1 MLTLTPAEL
10 QATRARLAPYIVRTP
25 VLHSRSLDV
34 RCGTQVYLKCENFQ
48 RGGAF
53 KYRGAMNRLLQLTT
67 EERQRGVVAF
77 SSGNHAQAVA
87 LASRNLGI
95 EADLVM
101 PEDAPRTKLA
111 AVRDFGGRVHVY
123 DRARQS
129 REDLAG
135 ELVQNQGRVLV
146 PPFDHPQVIAGQGTA
161 ALELLEE
168 VPDMDALVVC
178 IGGGGLISGCA
189 LAVHSV
195 QPSLHVYGVEPATAA
210 DAKLSLERGQIT
222 PITDN
227 PTIADG
233 LRTVQPGA
241 LTFPV
246 MQHHVRQVLT
256 VTDLETIAA
265 LQLLLLR
272 VKILAEPSGAV
283 GVAALMSGSLSTYKK
298 VGVVVS
304 GGNVDP
310 DALAAY
316 LTTLVA

>member
-1 MLTLTPAEL
+1 
-10 QATRARLAPYIVRTP
+10 
-25 VLHSRSLDV
+25 
-34 RCGTQVYLKCENFQ
+34 
-48 RGGAF
+48 
-53 KYRGAMNRLLQLTT
+53 
-67 EERQRGVVAF
+67 
-77 SSGNHAQAVA
+77 
-87 LASRNLGI
+87 
-95 EADLVM
+95 M

-189 LAVHSV
+189 LAAHSV

-316 LTTLVA
+316 LTTVVA